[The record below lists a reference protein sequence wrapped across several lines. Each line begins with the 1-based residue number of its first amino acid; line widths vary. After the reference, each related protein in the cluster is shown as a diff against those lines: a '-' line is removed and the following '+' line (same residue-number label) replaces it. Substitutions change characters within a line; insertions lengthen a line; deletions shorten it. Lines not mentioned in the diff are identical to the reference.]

1 MVIHSDTVVES
12 GDWKIVH
19 IESEPEIKHKE
30 DSEHYV
36 LKNTSSGG
44 NISIPFTHVIASG
57 SIIEFWRCENLDTEY
72 AQIRSEC
79 NRTGSLSE
87 MLTGLNTLKEDSA
100 LSEEIFE
107 ELQEIGPW

>member
-1 MVIHSDTVVES
+1 MVIYTDTVVES

-36 LKNTSSGG
+36 LKNNSSGG
-44 NISIPFTHVIASG
+44 QISIPFTHVIASG
-57 SIIEFWRCENLDTEY
+57 SIIEFWRCETLDTEY
-72 AQIRSEC
+72 AQIRNEC
-79 NRTGSLSE
+79 SRTGGISE
-87 MLTGLNTLKEDSA
+87 VLTGMNELQEDSD
-100 LSEEIFE
+100 LPEEIFE